1 VADRS
6 AYVDALHL
14 LSRRELSVAQCRER
28 LLAKGHSESDIDAAV
43 ERLLDTR
50 ALDDRR
56 VAGAFVRMAIEIKGR
71 GRLRVLRELQARGI
85 AGEVAAG
92 ALADFFSNTDEQSL
106 VSRAVQKRLR
116 GRTRIQDQAEY
127 GRLYRYLMRQG
138 FTPAAVSSALRALRR
153 GGTDD

>member
-1 VADRS
+1 VAERS

-28 LLAKGHSESDIDAAV
+28 LLAKGHSESDTDTAI
-43 ERLLDTR
+43 ERLLDTH

-56 VAGAFVRMAIEIKGR
+56 VAAAYVRMAVQIKGR
-71 GRLRVLRELQARGI
+71 GRLRVQRELQARGI
-85 AGEVAAG
+85 TGEAAAG
-92 ALADFFSNTDEQSL
+92 ALADVFGSNDEESL

-116 GRTRIQDQAEY
+116 GRTTVQDTAEY

-138 FTPAAVSSALRALRR
+138 FTPGAVSSVLRSLRR
-153 GGTDD
+153 GHTDD

>member
-1 VADRS
+1 VAERS

-28 LLAKGHSESDIDAAV
+28 LLEKGHSASDIDAAV

-56 VAGAFVRMAIEIKGR
+56 VARAYVRTAVEIKGR
-71 GRLRVLRELQARGI
+71 GRLRIKRELQARGI
-85 AGEVAAG
+85 PADVAAE
-92 ALADFFSNTDEQSL
+92 ALADFFESADEPSL

-116 GRTRIQDQAEY
+116 GRSAIEDRAEY

-138 FTPAAVSSALRALRR
+138 FTPSVVSSALRSLR
-153 GGTDD
+153 GGRPDD

>member
-28 LLAKGHSESDIDAAV
+28 LLEKGHSEPEIEAALQ
-43 ERLLDTR
+43 RLQDTR

-56 VAGAFVRMAIEIKGR
+56 VAGAYVRTAVQIKGR
-71 GRLRVLRELQARGI
+71 GRLRVARELQARGI
-85 AGEVAAG
+85 ARDVAAG
-92 ALADFFSNTDEQSL
+92 ALADFFDDADEQAL

-116 GRTRIQDQAEY
+116 GRTTVKDQAEY

-138 FTPAAVSSALRALRR
+138 FTPGAVSSALRALRR
-153 GGTDD
+153 GHTDD